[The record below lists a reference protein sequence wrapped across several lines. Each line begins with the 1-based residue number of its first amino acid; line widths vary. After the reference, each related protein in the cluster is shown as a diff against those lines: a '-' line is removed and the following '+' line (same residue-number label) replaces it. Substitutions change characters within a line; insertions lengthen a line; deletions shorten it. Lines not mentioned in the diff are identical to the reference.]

1 MPDGSYEVV
10 FYRSPRGECFAEEFL
25 DGLQAKVRGK
35 VLRWIEALE
44 THGPNLPRP
53 YADVVRGKVREL
65 RIVFWRESVP
75 AAVFLCGE
83 ADRDHAWVRQEDRAR
98 AGERTRSGGAADMEH
113 KSRNGSLK
121 GGRRF
126 RDYLKEQLKDQ
137 AVREAYEEEGLFVE
151 LAIQIGRLRQRR
163 GLSQRALA
171 KRLHTSQQTISR
183 LESPRNG
190 SLSLRTLVKLAHA
203 LGKEVKVQFV

>member
-1 MPDGSYEVV
+1 
-10 FYRSPRGECFAEEFL
+10 
-25 DGLQAKVRGK
+25 
-35 VLRWIEALE
+35 
-44 THGPNLPRP
+44 
-53 YADVVRGKVREL
+53 
-65 RIVFWRESVP
+65 
-75 AAVFLCGE
+75 
-83 ADRDHAWVRQEDRAR
+83 
-98 AGERTRSGGAADMEH
+98 MEH
-113 KSRNGSLK
+113 KSKNGSTK

-126 RDYLKEQLKDQ
+126 RDYLKEQLKDP

-151 LAIQIGRLRQRR
+151 LAIQIGQLRQRR

>member
-1 MPDGSYEVV
+1 
-10 FYRSPRGECFAEEFL
+10 
-25 DGLQAKVRGK
+25 
-35 VLRWIEALE
+35 
-44 THGPNLPRP
+44 
-53 YADVVRGKVREL
+53 
-65 RIVFWRESVP
+65 
-75 AAVFLCGE
+75 
-83 ADRDHAWVRQEDRAR
+83 
-98 AGERTRSGGAADMEH
+98 MEH

-121 GGRRF
+121 GGRRL
-126 RDYLKEQLKDQ
+126 RDYLKEQLKDP

-151 LAIQIGRLRQRR
+151 LAIQIGRLRERK
-163 GLSQRALA
+163 GLTQRALA

>member
-1 MPDGSYEVV
+1 
-10 FYRSPRGECFAEEFL
+10 
-25 DGLQAKVRGK
+25 
-35 VLRWIEALE
+35 
-44 THGPNLPRP
+44 
-53 YADVVRGKVREL
+53 
-65 RIVFWRESVP
+65 
-75 AAVFLCGE
+75 
-83 ADRDHAWVRQEDRAR
+83 
-98 AGERTRSGGAADMEH
+98 MEH

-126 RDYLKEQLKDQ
+126 RDYLKEQLKDP
-137 AVREAYEEEGLFVE
+137 AFRDAYEEEGIYAE
-151 LAIQIGRLRQRR
+151 LAIQAARLRIQKR
-163 GLSQRALA
+163 LTQRALA